1 MIVLAVALAVY
12 VLAGLAYWLAMA
24 YGIARTWR
32 GVPRLERV
40 RPPAPAAWPR
50 LSVIVPACNEADTL
64 EPAMRT
70 LIEQDYPDLEIVAVD
85 DRSTDA
91 TGEIADRLA
100 AENPR
105 VKAIHVKELPA
116 GWLGKVHALERGL
129 RASSGTLV
137 LFTDADI
144 HFGPG
149 ALGRAVAYAEA
160 EGLDHLAALPDL
172 WPTSRSLDAGI
183 AMFIRQLLVFARV
196 WKVRDPRS
204 RAAMGVGAFN
214 LVRRAALEKTA
225 GLEWLRLETADDV
238 GLGLLMKQS
247 GARCAIVTAFEHVRL
262 TWYRTWGEAARGA
275 EKGYASTLNFSVRRA
290 VVAAAMTLGLEL
302 APFLSL
308 IPLAFES
315 VRPVGYVGLATL
327 AAYLFTAIATAGW
340 AGRGKLLPALT
351 SPLVAPIAA
360 ALTMRVGVLG
370 RRRGGVL
377 WRGTL
382 YPTELLRGGKRV
394 KIL

>member
-1 MIVLAVALAVY
+1 MILLAVALAVY

-24 YGIARTWR
+24 YGLVRTWR

-40 RPPAPAAWPR
+40 RPAEPPAWPK
-50 LSVIVPACNEADTL
+50 LSVIVPACNEADKI

-70 LIEQDYPDLEIVAVD
+70 LLAEDYPDLEILAVD

-91 TGEIADRLA
+91 TGEIIDRLA
-100 AENPR
+100 AEDPR
-105 VKAIHVKELPA
+105 VRAIHVKELPA
-116 GWLGKVHALERGL
+116 GWLGKVHALDRGFQES
-129 RASSGTLV
+129 RGRFV
-137 LFTDADI
+137 LFTDADV
-144 HFGPG
+144 HFRRG
-149 ALGRAVAYAEA
+149 ALRQAMAYAEA

-172 WPTSRSLDAGI
+172 WPTTRGLDAGI
-183 AMFIRQLLVFARV
+183 AGFVRQLMLFARV
-196 WKVRDPRS
+196 WKVRDPKS

-238 GLGLLMKQS
+238 GLGLLMKRS
-247 GARCAIVTAFEHVRL
+247 GARCAIVSAFDHVAL
-262 TWYRTWGEAARGA
+262 HWYRTWGEAARGA
-275 EKGYASTLNFSVRRA
+275 EKGYASTLNFSLARA
-290 VVAAAMTLGLEL
+290 VVSAPLTFGLEL

-308 IPLAFES
+308 IPLAFDP
-315 VRPVGYVGLATL
+315 VRPIGCVGLATFG
-327 AAYLFTAIATAGW
+327 AYLAVAAVTALW
-340 AGRGKLLPALT
+340 AGRRKLPAALA
-351 SPLVAPIAA
+351 SPLVAP
-360 ALTMRVGVLG
+360 LTAMLVLRVGILG

-394 KIL
+394 RIL